1 MLVSGKN
8 VIAIDG
14 VKTGNTLKG
23 DGVFNTP
30 GSKLDVNT
38 DVIATKEFVTTE
50 DDRVVGKINT
60 ASATLSSKIDSV
72 SSKLTTSAETLSANK
87 QDKLKFEGDHNRI
100 TAIGPSGG
108 TLSSVG
114 GNVVDVK
121 AGNSTTVTTATDEET
136 GITTYTVSLTAEPTD
151 TIVSGENGITS
162 RQNGNTFFVGLSS
175 TYENAIK
182 KVSSISA
189 DVTALSSNKLDTTAY
204 KPETFY
210 PKTGNPSGFL
220 TQQSLNNYY
229 NKTEVD
235 NKFTATS
242 SWANTTFLTKNS
254 ADGLYYPLNT
264 NPKGYLTESDISAD
278 KWNSVYTT
286 VNTAS
291 GGWNLISSV
300 SALTGL
306 QNFKQLLIY
315 KEGQQ
320 GVQYTIEANGS
331 AASLSFV
338 QGNNISLTTAGES
351 IKLSAKDTTY
361 TSGNYIVISG
371 DNNSINAVGLQPS
384 GDYVS
389 ATDFNKFKEQ
399 VQDEFEQ
406 TSAWVE
412 RNFLS
417 ANALDE
423 IKNLS
428 AKWDAASDEVTSHSA
443 NWNSVYETV
452 QTNSGDWE
460 EITKVKTFKTIG
472 GIDAET
478 SADSLEFSAG
488 ENIKIGITEDKK
500 IYISSHDTTY
510 DENDFIS
517 ASHLDN
523 IVNVSSTVTS
533 NSADWTSAARAL
545 EASADKWNTTHE
557 QFNTSS
563 VKWNELYDEYQVSSK
578 LWNDTT
584 DAVNT
589 FSGDWNEVS
598 AKANSADLEELSG
611 KVETLS
617 GELETAS
624 AFIEDQID
632 VLSGVIDNIS
642 AVFSADIDYI
652 SGDVEKKLYTED
664 FKAWSA
670 EADIT
675 PYSAGKGLALNGHE
689 FYVSADYAM
698 SADVYNKDEVDEKIA
713 KFGGYTTANAD
724 ASGYPNVAEPSTKF
738 IYLVKMNNLPASSDN
753 YKEWIY
759 TSNEQTTAW
768 ECVGETKLD
777 LSPYLT
783 KDEAAHTYQPS
794 GYYVTSS
801 TNEISA
807 VDEYYGLIKDDSDNV
822 KWAKIPDNDTTY
834 TAGKNIV
841 ISGND
846 NEISVSG
853 LFNTT
858 LSSQDESIGIF
869 AIQDASGNITYNLS
883 VDKVELP
890 DISGTNG
897 VSAYYDEDKGYIV
910 SLEEHTYSYAE
921 AQTSLKTVAA
931 NQETITGFNNIKTI
945 GDNISFV
952 NDEIVLEPGL
962 YHIDMQ
968 VYVPVAGGDNN
979 YYNVQLVPSI
989 SNATLDQ
996 VIDGSF
1002 NHNDTFDLSFDIQL
1016 DSADTLTFELRGLP
1030 TGYEY
1035 LVKNLQ
1041 IHEVTTIDSI
1051 MDATGGTYRGGVATN
1066 IDNENKIN
1074 VQYDAASGLA
1084 VDPVTN
1090 MMYVKLGEGL
1100 KFDTSGAAAGSLS
1113 LNNVTQEVVETVQT
1127 LEQEL
1132 NGKLTVNMNISDAKV
1147 NTQPFYNAP
1156 GTPNMG
1162 VSLFTVPLNHKLNTN
1177 SEISFFTT
1185 QNMAQ
1190 AGSFPICI
1198 GIFEYNFQWWD
1209 LDAPGGY
1216 RSSTTWI
1223 GDTGLIWP
1231 DTPAKDGN
1239 TMGGDGSQNSNKKFT
1254 FYLKNLTPTVEESV
1268 TIEGETKI
1276 NSYGPELRSDRA
1288 YYIAFFSRAAQGLQ
1302 YFLGDEGYV
1311 AETHSDP
1318 YISWYADNM
1327 KYVPQ
1332 EGEIQNMSD
1341 WNDSTWNSHREDFTL
1356 RDVGYWS
1363 AYRGGE
1369 AASIGRPLVMI
1380 RNNV

>member
-38 DVIATKEFVTTE
+38 DIIATKEFVTAE
-50 DDRVVGKINT
+50 DEEVVGKINA

-87 QDKLKFEGDHNRI
+87 QDKLEFEGDHNRI

-189 DVTALSSNKLDTTAY
+189 DVTALSSYKLDATAY

-210 PKTGNPSGFL
+210 PMEGNPSGFL
-220 TQQSLNNYY
+220 TAHQSLSSYY
-229 NKTEVD
+229 TKQQVD

-264 NPKGYLTESDISAD
+264 NPNGYLTESDISAD

-291 GGWNLISSV
+291 GSWNLISSV
-300 SALTGL
+300 SALAGI

-331 AASLSFV
+331 AASLLFV
-338 QGNNISLTTAGES
+338 QGDNISLTTAGES

-389 ATDFNKFKEQ
+389 ATDFNEFKDKVE
-399 VQDEFEQ
+399 DEFEQ
-406 TSAWVE
+406 TSAWVKE
-412 RNFLS
+412 NFLS

-488 ENIKIGITEDKK
+488 ENIKIGVTEDKK

-523 IVNVSSTVTS
+523 IVSVSANVTA

-598 AKANSADLEELSG
+598 AKANSADLVELSG

-617 GELETAS
+617 SELETAS
-624 AFIEDQID
+624 AFIEGQIV
-632 VLSGVIDNIS
+632 VLSG
-642 AVFSADIDYI
+642 DIDDISDDIEYI

-698 SADVYNKDEVDEKIA
+698 SADVYSKDEVDEKIA

-724 ASGYPNVAEPSTKF
+724 ESGYPDVAEPSTKF
-738 IYLVKMNNLPASSDN
+738 IYLVKMSGLPASSDN

-759 TSNEQTTAW
+759 TSTEQTTAW
-768 ECVGETKLD
+768 ECVGETTLD
-777 LSPYLT
+777 LTPYLT
-783 KDEAAHTYQPS
+783 KEEAAHTYQPS

-807 VDEYYGLIKDDSDNV
+807 VDEYYGLIKDSSDNV
-822 KWAKIPDNDTTY
+822 QWAKIPVRDTTY

-853 LFNTT
+853 LHNTIV
-858 LSSQDESIGIF
+858 SSQNGSI
-869 AIQDASGNITYNLS
+869 AISSIPDANGNITYNLS
-883 VDKVELP
+883 VQTVP

-897 VSAYYDEDKGYIV
+897 VSAYYDEGEDQYVVG
-910 SLEEHTYSYAE
+910 LEEHLYNYAE
-921 AQTSLKTVAA
+921 AQSQTT
-931 NQETITGFNNIKTI
+931 TITSQNETVGNFENVSLVGHNIVV
-945 GDNISFV
+945 GENSIS
-952 NDEIVLEPGL
+952 LEKGL
-962 YHIDMQ
+962 YHIDLQ
-968 VYVPVAGGDNN
+968 VNVNINSVAAT
-979 YYNVQLVPSI
+979 YYDVEL
-989 SNATLDQ
+989 SNSLSNGALTK
-996 VIDGSF
+996 VIDGSYA
-1002 NHNDTFDLSFDIQL
+1002 HTETLDLSFDVKL
-1016 DSADTLTFELRGLP
+1016 VNASNTLTFTLKNMP
-1030 TGYEY
+1030 TGSTYY
-1035 LVKNLQ
+1035 VKNLQ
-1041 IHEVTTIDSI
+1041 IHEITTIDSVI
-1051 MDATGGTYRGGVATN
+1051 ETVGGVYTGGDAIA
-1066 IDNENKIN
+1066 IDSENHIN
-1074 VQYDAASGLA
+1074 VKYDSLSGIGI
-1084 VDPVTN
+1084 TN
-1090 MMYVKLGEGL
+1090 NNELYVKLGKGLSFSNEGGV
-1100 KFDTSGAAAGSLS
+1100 DGSLT
-1113 LNNVTQEVVETVQT
+1113 LDDVTEEVVETVQS
-1127 LEQEL
+1127 LKVEL
-1132 NGKLTVNMNISDAKV
+1132 DNKLTTNMNISDAKDIGSMFRNDTV
-1147 NTQPFYNAP
+1147 ASL
-1156 GTPNMG
+1156 GC
-1162 VSLFTVPLNHKLNTN
+1162 SLFTVPLQHNLTTAT
-1177 SEISFFTT
+1177 ELSFFTT
-1185 QNMAQ
+1185 QGLSQNT
-1190 AGSFPICI
+1190 SFPII
-1198 GIFEYNFQWWD
+1198 FGILEYNFDYFDPETHQ
-1209 LDAPGGY
+1209 Y
-1216 RSSTTWI
+1216 RSQTKWI
-1223 GDTGLIWP
+1223 GDTGPIFE
-1231 DTPAKDGN
+1231 DTLDVKGHAV
-1239 TMGGDGSQNSNKKFT
+1239 GGGANKYT
-1254 FYLKNLTPTVEESV
+1254 FKLKHLTPVVSEDIDYDGKTYHNEV
-1268 TIEGETKI
+1268 
-1276 NSYGPELRSDRA
+1276 GPVLRSDRA
-1288 YYIAFFSRAAQGLQ
+1288 YYLAVFARHTNGLN
-1302 YFLGDEGYV
+1302 YVLGDAGYNAV
-1311 AETHSDP
+1311 TNSDP
-1318 YISWYADNM
+1318 YISWYGDNLQ
-1327 KYVPQ
+1327 YVVGDTSATMDDNWGGWYDDLSL
-1332 EGEIQNMSD
+1332 EHISY
-1341 WNDSTWNSHREDFTL
+1341 WN
-1356 RDVGYWS
+1356 
-1363 AYRGGE
+1363 RGGE
-1369 AASIGRPLVMI
+1369 ANGIVRPLVMI
-1380 RNNV
+1380 RNVSE

>member
-8 VIAIDG
+8 VIAIDC

-50 DDRVVGKINT
+50 DDKVVEKINA
-60 ASATLSSKIDSV
+60 ASATLSSKIDGV

-87 QDKLKFEGDHNRI
+87 QDKLVFEGDHNRI

-108 TLSSVG
+108 EVSSVG

-220 TQQSLNNYY
+220 TSASLNNYY

-264 NPKGYLTESDISAD
+264 NPKGYLTLSDISAD

-338 QGNNISLTTAGES
+338 QGDNISLTTAGES

-371 DNNSINAVGLQPS
+371 NNNSINAVGLQPS

-389 ATDFNKFKEQ
+389 ATDFNEFKEQ
-399 VQDEFEQ
+399 VKDEFEQ

-412 RNFLS
+412 ENFLS
-417 ANALDE
+417 ANALDDIIE
-423 IKNLS
+423 LS

-478 SADSLEFSAG
+478 SADTLEFSAG
-488 ENIKIGITEDKK
+488 ENIKIGVTEDKK

-523 IVNVSSTVTS
+523 IVSVSANVTS

-545 EASADKWNTTHE
+545 EASAGKWNTTHE

-563 VKWNELYDEYQVSSK
+563 VKWNEIYDEYQVSSK

-584 DAVNT
+584 DVVNT

-598 AKANSADLEELSG
+598 SKANSADLVELSG
-611 KVETLS
+611 KVKTLS
-617 GELETAS
+617 GELNTAS

-632 VLSGVIDNIS
+632 VLSGTIDNIS
-642 AVFSADIDYI
+642 AVFSADIDYL
-652 SGDVEKKLYTED
+652 SGAIEEKLDTTAFE
-664 FKAWSA
+664 AWSA
-670 EADIT
+670 DADVT

-698 SADVYNKDEVDEKIA
+698 SADVYNKDQVDEKIA
-713 KFGGYTTANAD
+713 NFGGYTTANAD
-724 ASGYPNVAEPSTKF
+724 ASGYPVVAKPSTKF
-738 IYLVKMNNLPASSDN
+738 IYLVKMSNLPASSDN

-759 TSNEQTTAW
+759 TSAEQTTAW
-768 ECVGETKLD
+768 ECIGETTLD
-777 LSPYLT
+777 LTPYLT

-801 TNEISA
+801 INEISA
-807 VDEYYGLIKDDSDNV
+807 VDEYYGLIKDGSDNV

-841 ISGND
+841 ISGNN

-858 LSSQDESIGIF
+858 LSSQDESIGIS
-869 AIQDASGNITYNLS
+869 AIPDASGNITYNLS

-890 DISGTNG
+890 GISGISG
-897 VSAYYDEDKGYIV
+897 ISAYYDGDKYIV
-910 SLEEHTYSYAE
+910 GLEDYNDIGFAKYSSSANVYTASAVVDGYTE
-921 AQTSLKTVAA
+921 DLNVNPTKITLDNDQILLKTGFYHVDVQTNFTIA
-931 NQETITGFNNIKTI
+931 N
-945 GDNISFV
+945 
-952 NDEIVLEPGL
+952 P
-962 YHIDMQ
+962 
-968 VYVPVAGGDNN
+968 DNN
-979 YYNVQLVPSI
+979 YYNVFVKSI
-989 SNATLDQ
+989 PNAASITQ
-996 VIDGSF
+996 MIDGSYA
-1002 NHNDTFDLSFDIQL
+1002 HTETVDLSFDVRITN
-1016 DSADTLTFELRGLP
+1016 DDTPLEISVENYKTNETFAIS
-1030 TGYEY
+1030 
-1035 LVKNLQ
+1035 NLN
-1041 IHEVTTIDSI
+1041 IHEIVSMPSQIEGGAGNYQAGPGISIGNDTIEAKLGNGLEI
-1051 MDATGGTYRGGVATN
+1051 DASNA
-1066 IDNENKIN
+1066 I
-1074 VQYDAASGLA
+1074 Q
-1084 VDPVTN
+1084 
-1090 MMYVKLGEGL
+1090 VKLGNGL
-1100 KFDTSGAAAGSLS
+1100 KFDESQGVQAITIDSNVNDVVNTVNELKEDLATKITDNFPPAMITLADLQVASNTQYAPNNGGMLIGYLFTCPITHKIYNGSNNDYQTKIGIYTKQWGHGQDDFQFNKVILGIYEYDPDYIDGGQVGKTEALCDTGIIELQQGYAEYNIKNLFPDKTAPEMKPGKFYYAAIYMSYGAVDTNGLTLFGAPGYNTQVNNLKPGITITNVNCIHAALYPNMTGYDQDLNFDKMGFSWEYNSYPPVPNTTPYTSQDIVEAHAAGRPYFAFR
-1113 LNNVTQEVVETVQT
+1113 NV
-1127 LEQEL
+1127 
-1132 NGKLTVNMNISDAKV
+1132 KI
-1147 NTQPFYNAP
+1147 
-1156 GTPNMG
+1156 
-1162 VSLFTVPLNHKLNTN
+1162 
-1177 SEISFFTT
+1177 
-1185 QNMAQ
+1185 
-1190 AGSFPICI
+1190 
-1198 GIFEYNFQWWD
+1198 
-1209 LDAPGGY
+1209 
-1216 RSSTTWI
+1216 
-1223 GDTGLIWP
+1223 TG
-1231 DTPAKDGN
+1231 N
-1239 TMGGDGSQNSNKKFT
+1239 
-1254 FYLKNLTPTVEESV
+1254 
-1268 TIEGETKI
+1268 
-1276 NSYGPELRSDRA
+1276 
-1288 YYIAFFSRAAQGLQ
+1288 
-1302 YFLGDEGYV
+1302 
-1311 AETHSDP
+1311 
-1318 YISWYADNM
+1318 
-1327 KYVPQ
+1327 
-1332 EGEIQNMSD
+1332 
-1341 WNDSTWNSHREDFTL
+1341 
-1356 RDVGYWS
+1356 
-1363 AYRGGE
+1363 
-1369 AASIGRPLVMI
+1369 
-1380 RNNV
+1380 

>member
-50 DDRVVGKINT
+50 DDKVVGKINA
-60 ASATLSSKIDSV
+60 ASATLSSKIDEV

-87 QDKLKFEGDHNRI
+87 QDKLEFEGDHNRI

-136 GITTYTVSLTAEPTD
+136 GLTTYTVSLTAEPTD

-189 DVTALSSNKLDTTAY
+189 DVTALSSYKLDTTAY

-210 PKTGNPSGFL
+210 PMEGNPSGFL

-264 NPKGYLTESDISAD
+264 NPNGYLTESDISAD

-300 SALTGL
+300 SALTGI

-320 GVQYTIEANGS
+320 GVQYTIDANGS

-338 QGNNISLTTAGES
+338 QGDNISLTTAGES

-361 TSGNYIVISG
+361 SSGNHIVISG

-389 ATDFNKFKEQ
+389 ATDFDEFKDKVE
-399 VQDEFEQ
+399 DEFEQ

-472 GIDAET
+472 GIEAET

-523 IVNVSSTVTS
+523 IVSVSANVTS

-584 DAVNT
+584 DVVNT
-589 FSGDWNEVS
+589 FSAIWNEVS

-624 AFIEDQID
+624 SFIEGQID
-632 VLSGVIDNIS
+632 YLSAAIDDNS
-642 AVFSADIDYI
+642 DDIDYL
-652 SGDVEKKLYTED
+652 SGAIEDKLDKDD
-664 FKAWSA
+664 FDTWSA
-670 EADIT
+670 DADVT

-713 KFGGYTTANAD
+713 NFGGYTTANAD
-724 ASGYPNVAEPSTKF
+724 ASGYPSVVDPSNKL
-738 IYLVKMNNLPASSDN
+738 IYLVKMSNLPASSDN

-759 TSNEQTTAW
+759 SIDTSVEPATGKW
-768 ECVGETKLD
+768 ECVGETTLD
-777 LSPYLT
+777 LTPYLT

-807 VDEYYGLIKDDSDNV
+807 VDEYYGLINDGSDNV
-822 KWAKIPDNDTTY
+822 QWAKIPVRDTTY

-841 ISGND
+841 ISGVN

-853 LFNTT
+853 LHNTIV
-858 LSSQDESIGIF
+858 SSQNGSI
-869 AIQDASGNITYNLS
+869 AISSIPDANGNITYNLS
-883 VDKVELP
+883 VQTVP

-897 VSAYYDEDKGYIV
+897 VSAYYDEGEDQYVVGLDDYNDIGFAKYSSSANVYTASAVVDGYTEDLNVNPTKITFYDDQI
-910 SLEEHTYSYAE
+910 L
-921 AQTSLKTVAA
+921 LKTGFYHVDVQT
-931 NQETITGFNNIKTI
+931 NFTITN
-945 GDNISFV
+945 
-952 NDEIVLEPGL
+952 P
-962 YHIDMQ
+962 
-968 VYVPVAGGDNN
+968 DNN
-979 YYNVQLVPSI
+979 YYNVFVKSI
-989 SNATLDQ
+989 PNAASITQ
-996 VIDGSF
+996 MIDGSYA
-1002 NHNDTFDLSFDIQL
+1002 HTETVDLSFDIRITN
-1016 DSADTLTFELRGLP
+1016 DDTPLEISVEYFKTNETFAIS
-1030 TGYEY
+1030 
-1035 LVKNLQ
+1035 NLN
-1041 IHEVTTIDSI
+1041 IHEIVSMPSQIEGGAGNYQAGNGISIGNNTIEAKI
-1051 MDATGGTYRGGVATN
+1051 GNGLEF
-1066 IDNENKIN
+1066 NESNAI
-1074 VQYDAASGLA
+1074 Q
-1084 VDPVTN
+1084 
-1090 MMYVKLGEGL
+1090 VKLGEGL
-1100 KFDTSGAAAGSLS
+1100 AFTDDQGIKAISIDPAGDVAEVVKSVEALQDELDTKITDNFPPAMITLADLQVATGTQYAPSNGGMLIGYLFTCPITHNIYVNNEKYQTKIGIYTKQWSGDNKKVILGIYEYDPDYNEGGQVGKTEALCDTGIIELQQGYAEYEIKNVGEKTTPIMTPGKFYYATIYLSYLAGDTNGITLFGAPGYNTQVNNLKPGITITNVNCIRASLYDNMTGYDPNLNFDKMGFSWEYNSYPPTSTTDPTTSQGIVEAHAAGR
-1113 LNNVTQEVVETVQT
+1113 
-1127 LEQEL
+1127 
-1132 NGKLTVNMNISDAKV
+1132 
-1147 NTQPFYNAP
+1147 P
-1156 GTPNMG
+1156 
-1162 VSLFTVPLNHKLNTN
+1162 
-1177 SEISFFTT
+1177 
-1185 QNMAQ
+1185 
-1190 AGSFPICI
+1190 
-1198 GIFEYNFQWWD
+1198 
-1209 LDAPGGY
+1209 
-1216 RSSTTWI
+1216 
-1223 GDTGLIWP
+1223 
-1231 DTPAKDGN
+1231 
-1239 TMGGDGSQNSNKKFT
+1239 
-1254 FYLKNLTPTVEESV
+1254 
-1268 TIEGETKI
+1268 
-1276 NSYGPELRSDRA
+1276 
-1288 YYIAFFSRAAQGLQ
+1288 
-1302 YFLGDEGYV
+1302 YF
-1311 AETHSDP
+1311 A
-1318 YISWYADNM
+1318 
-1327 KYVPQ
+1327 
-1332 EGEIQNMSD
+1332 
-1341 WNDSTWNSHREDFTL
+1341 
-1356 RDVGYWS
+1356 
-1363 AYRGGE
+1363 
-1369 AASIGRPLVMI
+1369 I
-1380 RNNV
+1380 RNVKK